1 MILLSSVE
9 YESVLLTG
17 HKLLLERTTSSLCLW
32 LQHLHN
38 LWKKASLSSFTLFW
52 HSIHVRFSSPD
63 WHSSSHTS
71 QCHHFTTK
79 HALLA
84 LHWRSSALSYILL
97 NTGQRVSS
105 LLTPQHCFQSV
116 TVFRLV
122 FCLLGR
128 FSFPFLTLTS
138 LSSLLANQLSLYP
151 SELSSNVISS
161 RKVHPLSLG

>member
-105 LLTPQHCFQSV
+105 LLTPPA
-116 TVFRLV
+116 
-122 FCLLGR
+122 LLPKCY
-128 FSFPFLTLTS
+128 SFPPGISFTWKIFFPFPNPHISVFTTRQSTFTLSFRT
-138 LSSLLANQLSLYP
+138 
-151 SELSSNVISS
+151 
-161 RKVHPLSLG
+161 